1 MDSPLPNRGKKLS
14 IQPLNVQKE
23 YGVVC
28 RRMRVVN
35 SGIIYDKEDIPGII
49 MLVTTIVGEQILS
62 LLISCMLYVIQF
74 TFKKVRDK
82 FILKTLF
89 LLVLKSM
96 MK

>member
-1 MDSPLPNRGKKLS
+1 M
-14 IQPLNVQKE
+14 E

-28 RRMRVVN
+28 RRRTREVN
-35 SGIIYDKEDIPGII
+35 LGIIYDKEDVPGII
-49 MLVTTIVGEQILS
+49 MLVTAIVGEQILS
-62 LLISCMLYVIQF
+62 LLISYMLFVIQF
-74 TFKKVRDK
+74 TFKKLGVDR